1 MTNDYSLC
9 YQYKNLC
16 EEIKLIEIWLD
27 GRGVGKARP
36 RFGRGGV
43 VHTADRYREWKNH
56 AVLQMKALSLPP
68 APIPA
73 RVDCTFINFFSSDA
87 DNLSGS
93 VLDSL
98 VQVGILQ
105 NDSSSYVVSC
115 SGTFARTRKRRRQDK
130 PIGILVRISPMDI
143 ELLDFDISDI
153 TAQSVA

>member
-1 MTNDYSLC
+1 M
-9 YQYKNLC
+9 
-16 EEIKLIEIWLD
+16 IEIWLE

-43 VHTADRYREWKNH
+43 IHTASRYGEWKNS
-56 AVLQMKALSLPP
+56 AVLQLVAMKLSP

-73 RVDCTFINFFSSDA
+73 KVDCTFVNFFSSDA

-98 VQVGILQ
+98 VEAGVLQ

-115 SGTFARTRKRRRQDK
+115 SGSFARTRKRRGQDK
-130 PIGILVRISPMDI
+130 PVGILVRISEAEI
-143 ELLDFDISDI
+143 EYLDFDITNI
-153 TAQSVA
+153 APHSVA